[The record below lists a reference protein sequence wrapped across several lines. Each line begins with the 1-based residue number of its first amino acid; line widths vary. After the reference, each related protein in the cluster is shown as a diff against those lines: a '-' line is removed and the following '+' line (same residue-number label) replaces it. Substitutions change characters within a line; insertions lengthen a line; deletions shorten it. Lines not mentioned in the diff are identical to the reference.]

1 MAVLKAPIKVLVV
14 DDHPL
19 LRDGISAL
27 IGSQN
32 DVALCGEASSGA
44 EALDRHR
51 ELRPDVTLMDLQMPV
66 MNGFD
71 ALVAIRSEFADA
83 RIIVLT
89 NYRGDVPARALLRAG
104 ASGYLLKSGVRGQLL
119 DAIRKVHDGGTY
131 VQSEILEDFEQ
142 HPVSEH
148 LSRREIAIMRM
159 VAQGLTNKEIARGIG
174 VSTETVKV
182 ALKNVFFKLDANDR
196 TQAAITAARR
206 GFLELSTLER
216 PEA

>member
-1 MAVLKAPIKVLVV
+1 MVTVRSPIRVLVV

-27 IGSQN
+27 IDGQG
-32 DVALCGEASSGA
+32 DIELCGEASSGA
-44 EALDRHR
+44 EALDRYR
-51 ELRPDVTLMDLQMPV
+51 ELRPDITLMDLQMPG

-71 ALVAIRSEFADA
+71 AVVAIREEFPQA

-89 NYRGDVPARALLRAG
+89 NYQGDVPARALLRAG
-104 ASGYLLKSGVRGQLL
+104 ASGYLLKSGVRTQLL
-119 DAIRKVHDGGTY
+119 EAVRRVHSGSTY

-148 LSRREIAIMRM
+148 LNGREIAIMRM

-182 ALKNVFFKLDANDR
+182 ALKNVFFKLDATDR
-196 TQAAITAARR
+196 TEAAITATRR
-206 GFLELSTLER
+206 GFLEL
-216 PEA
+216 

>member
-1 MAVLKAPIKVLVV
+1 MVTVRSPIRVLVV

-27 IGSQN
+27 IDGQG
-32 DVALCGEASSGA
+32 DIELCGEASSGA
-44 EALDRHR
+44 EALDRYR
-51 ELRPDVTLMDLQMPV
+51 ELRPDVTLMDLQMPS

-71 ALVAIRSEFADA
+71 AVVAIREEFPQA

-89 NYRGDVPARALLRAG
+89 NYQGDVPARALLRAG
-104 ASGYLLKSGVRGQLL
+104 ASGYLLKSGVRTQLL
-119 DAIRKVHDGGTY
+119 EAVRRVHSGSTY

-148 LSRREIAIMRM
+148 LNGREIAIMRM

-182 ALKNVFFKLDANDR
+182 ALKNVFFKLDATDR
-196 TQAAITAARR
+196 TEAAITATRR
-206 GFLELSTLER
+206 GFLEL
-216 PEA
+216 

>member
-1 MAVLKAPIKVLVV
+1 MVTVRSPIRVLVV

-27 IGSQN
+27 IDGQG
-32 DVALCGEASSGA
+32 DIELCGEASSGA
-44 EALDRHR
+44 EALDRYR
-51 ELRPDVTLMDLQMPV
+51 ELRPDVTLMDLQMPG

-71 ALVAIRSEFADA
+71 AVVAIREEFPQA

-89 NYRGDVPARALLRAG
+89 NYQGDVPARALLRAG
-104 ASGYLLKSGVRGQLL
+104 ASGYLLKSGVRTQLL
-119 DAIRKVHDGGTY
+119 EAVRRVHSGSTY

-148 LSRREIAIMRM
+148 LNGREIAIMRM

-182 ALKNVFFKLDANDR
+182 ALKNVFFKLDATDR
-196 TQAAITAARR
+196 TEAAITATRR
-206 GFLELSTLER
+206 GFLEL
-216 PEA
+216 